1 MKRLPNALF
10 IVDGIHEMIAI
21 KEAQVLNIPTFGI
34 IDSNTDPNIVDFP
47 IPANDD
53 SIKTIHLIVNYIAD
67 SIVDSLGR
75 TIDTDIPSEELG
87 KDSTGSSDNGNE
99 VSPETIV
106 TPDIDDNETDE
117 KDIDGI
123 EKVESKSQKENLE

>member
-1 MKRLPNALF
+1 MKHLPRALF
-10 IVDGIHEMIAI
+10 FVDGIHERIAI
-21 KEAQVLNIPTFGI
+21 SEARILDIPTFGI
-34 IDSNTDPNIVDFP
+34 IDSNTDPSDIDYP

-53 SIKTIHLIVNYIAD
+53 SIKTIHLIINYIAD